1 MIRTNS
7 DLFLHFKMTLSELES
22 MLPWERDIYIEL
34 IKQHIEEENKNI
46 RERNNAKRTGIP

>member
-1 MIRTNS
+1 
-7 DLFLHFKMTLSELES
+7 MTLSELES